1 MTLVADADI
10 PVPVIR
16 SLQAIKYDIVRYSEL
31 GLPTRPDTVLMEGL
45 LSRAGILLTQDT
57 GIPSQAYLH
66 QFGQRG
72 LIVVLLR
79 WKQSSP
85 RDWQQMV
92 AAILRHG
99 ESWEAFAAQTPGL
112 ISVNKNRSRSR
123 LWESLP
129 PTAADPARY
138 YPTNPF
144 LRNEARPVVA
154 EMAGPVEIP
163 STQAIILN
171 LGLSDYVRAHF
182 VHIVGIKAPA
192 NLPKTVKA

>member
-31 GLPTRPDTVLMEGL
+31 GLPTRPDTALMEGL
-45 LSRAGILLTQDT
+45 LSRGGILLTQDT

-66 QFGQRG
+66 QFGQKG
-72 LIVVLLR
+72 LTVVLLR

-99 ESWEAFAAQTPGL
+99 ESWKAFAAQTSGL
-112 ISVNKNRSRSR
+112 ISVNKNRSRPR

-129 PTAADPARY
+129 LSAADPAR
-138 YPTNPF
+138 
-144 LRNEARPVVA
+144 
-154 EMAGPVEIP
+154 
-163 STQAIILN
+163 
-171 LGLSDYVRAHF
+171 
-182 VHIVGIKAPA
+182 
-192 NLPKTVKA
+192 